1 MPTYLYCLL
10 TPTAEPESGPPIA
23 HGIGGAAVRV
33 LSAGPLEAW
42 VSTIGAPPP
51 AATVQAVREHDAVVS
66 AALATGRTPLP
77 ARFGQI
83 WPSDA
88 DCATAV
94 AQRREELESFLHRV
108 AGTVEMTV
116 CTLLPGMPPAPQP
129 FPTPGSPGVKPG
141 TAYMFRLRA
150 RADREQHLR
159 AALEALRARV
169 SRALGPISR
178 AEIAEIRGSDEAL
191 ALSVSYLIERGKEA
205 EFRRAVDEAS
215 RESAARLVVVGP
227 RAPYS
232 FTPTARPPRYRPSD
246 RLGERS

>member
-10 TPTAEPESGPPIA
+10 TPTTGPESGLPIA

-33 LSAGPLEAW
+33 LPAGPLEAW
-42 VSTIGAPPP
+42 VSTIASSPP
-51 AATVQAVREHDAVVS
+51 AATMEAVREHDAVVS

-83 WPSDA
+83 WLSDD

-94 AQRREELESFLHRV
+94 AQRREELESFLRHV

-116 CTLLPGMPPAPQP
+116 CTLLPGMPPSTQRFPAPP
-129 FPTPGSPGVKPG
+129 SPDGKPG
-141 TAYMFRLRA
+141 TAYMLRLRA

-159 AALEALRARV
+159 SALETLRARV
-169 SRALGPISR
+169 SRALGPIAR
-178 AEIAEIRGSDEAL
+178 GEIAEIRGSDEAL
-191 ALSVSYLIERGKEA
+191 ALSVSYLVERGKQT
-205 EFRRAVDEAS
+205 EFRRAVDEVS

-232 FTPTARPPRYRPSD
+232 FTPPARPVRYRPSD
-246 RLGERS
+246 RLGDRS